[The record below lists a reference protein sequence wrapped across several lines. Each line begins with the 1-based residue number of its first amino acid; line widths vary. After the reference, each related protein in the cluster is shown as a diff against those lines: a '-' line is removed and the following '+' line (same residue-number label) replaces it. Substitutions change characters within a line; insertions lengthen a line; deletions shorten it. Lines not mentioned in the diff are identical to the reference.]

1 MKTIFAAIALTLIA
15 APALADHADVSPL
28 YHQVTANVE
37 SLARGETQGI
47 SDFEYAPLY
56 VTVRGAADQ
65 FAGEEPVLVM
75 DFSYSPLYLQ
85 VTMGNI

>member
-15 APALADHADVSPL
+15 GPALANHADVSPL

-37 SLARGETQGI
+37 TLAHNETRGI
-47 SDFEYAPLY
+47 SDFDYAPLY
-56 VTVRGAADQ
+56 VTVKGTEDRFG
-65 FAGEEPVLVM
+65 GEEPVLVM

-85 VTMGNI
+85 VTRGNI

>member
-15 APALADHADVSPL
+15 GPALANHADVSPL
-28 YHQVTANVE
+28 YQQVTANVE
-37 SLARGETQGI
+37 MLAHNETRGI
-47 SDFEYAPLY
+47 SAFDYAPLY
-56 VTVRGAADQ
+56 VIVKGSGDQ

-85 VTMGNI
+85 VIMGNI

>member
-1 MKTIFAAIALTLIA
+1 MKTTVAAIALTLIA
-15 APALADHADVSPL
+15 GPALASHADVSPL

-37 SLARGETQGI
+37 TLAQQETPGI
-47 SDFEYAPLY
+47 SGFEYAPLY
-56 VTVRGAADQ
+56 VTVKGTAEQ
-65 FAGEEPVLVM
+65 FSGEQPVLVM

>member
-1 MKTIFAAIALTLIA
+1 MKSTFAAIALTLIA
-15 APALADHADVSPL
+15 GPALANHADVSPL

-37 SLARGETQGI
+37 TLARHETQGI
-47 SDFEYAPLY
+47 SEFDYAPLY
-56 VTVRGAADQ
+56 VTVKGTEDK
-65 FAGEEPVLVM
+65 FAGENPVLVM

>member
-1 MKTIFAAIALTLIA
+1 MKTTFAAIALTLIA
-15 APALADHADVSPL
+15 GPALANHADVSPL

-37 SLARGETQGI
+37 SLAQQETQGT
-47 SDFEYAPLY
+47 SAFDYAPLY
-56 VTVRGAADQ
+56 VTVKGSGDQ

-85 VTMGNI
+85 VIMGNI